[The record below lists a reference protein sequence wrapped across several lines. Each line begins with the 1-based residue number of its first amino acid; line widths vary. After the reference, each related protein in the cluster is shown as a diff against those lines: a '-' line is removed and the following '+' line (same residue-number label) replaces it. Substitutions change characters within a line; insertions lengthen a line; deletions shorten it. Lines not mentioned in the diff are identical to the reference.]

1 MLSGRFFEKT
11 LNDMKERKREGGKRR
26 KKLGERLSGVNKI
39 KYNDKKEEGIRKVE
53 RSKDGK
59 KWERKWNKKE
69 TKEK

>member
-26 KKLGERLSGVNKI
+26 KKLRERLSGVNKI